1 VNAEVG
7 SKALVISWDPIYES
21 LGFWYNT
28 TGADVSEID
37 FFGNMPLGKLDRVD
51 VLKPG
56 LFWHVWVEFIPH
68 TEINRLGSA

>member
-1 VNAEVG
+1 MNAEVG

>member
-1 VNAEVG
+1 MNAEVG

-37 FFGNMPLGKLDRVD
+37 FFGKMPLGKLDRVD